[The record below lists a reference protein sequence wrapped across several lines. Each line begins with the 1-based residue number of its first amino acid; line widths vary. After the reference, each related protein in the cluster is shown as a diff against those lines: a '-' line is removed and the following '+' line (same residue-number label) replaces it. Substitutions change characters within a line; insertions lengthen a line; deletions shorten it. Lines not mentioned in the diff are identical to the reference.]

1 MVDLSREFIRDHLA
15 DSAVIFQRGVH
26 LFEHGSFVLKQA
38 DMDKGWFAYEMDGNY
53 GDYTIRIQLAD
64 SKLVGADLSGVG
76 SRAETIVNSTNS
88 SRL

>member
-38 DMDKGWFAYEMDGNY
+38 DMDKGWFAYEMDGNF
-53 GDYTIRIQLAD
+53 GDYAIRIQLAND
-64 SKLVGADLSGVG
+64 
-76 SRAETIVNSTNS
+76 
-88 SRL
+88 